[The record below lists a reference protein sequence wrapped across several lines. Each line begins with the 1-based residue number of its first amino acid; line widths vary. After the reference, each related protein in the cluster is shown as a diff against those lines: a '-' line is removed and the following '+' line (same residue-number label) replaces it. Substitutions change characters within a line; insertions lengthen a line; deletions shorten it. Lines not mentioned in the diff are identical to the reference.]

1 MCYTH
6 ACIIA
11 QGPRPV
17 NTLSIKVDEPMNNE
31 NFPEFDYAK
40 ECLDKHSIK
49 WSSVGN
55 GSLLINVKGRFYY
68 YYPTRNRWRAKGS
81 NKEYSIRSIDYL
93 IELLNK

>member
-1 MCYTH
+1 
-6 ACIIA
+6 
-11 QGPRPV
+11 
-17 NTLSIKVDEPMNNE
+17 LLDKVTGWTGNPSLLERE
-31 NFPEFDYAK
+31 RQAK
-40 ECLDKHSIK
+40 ECLDKHGIK

-93 IELLNK
+93 IELLSK

>member
-1 MCYTH
+1 MCYNTH
-6 ACIIA
+6 ACIIT
-11 QGPRPV
+11 QGPALSMPCQLMDKPV
-17 NTLSIKVDEPMNNE
+17 NNE

-40 ECLDKHSIK
+40 ECLDKRGIK

-55 GSLLINVKGRFYY
+55 GSLLINVNGRFYY

>member
-1 MCYTH
+1 
-6 ACIIA
+6 
-11 QGPRPV
+11 
-17 NTLSIKVDEPMNNE
+17 MNNE

-49 WSSVGN
+49 WPSVGN
-55 GSLLINVKGRFYY
+55 GSLLINVNGRFYYYYYY

-81 NKEYSIRSIDYL
+81 NKEYSVRSIDYL